1 MRKSLRISLIAVFGA
16 LHATLYF
23 LSFDLGPWRNWA
35 IYLEAIEGIILGPQ
49 AGFLAALLGSSVAR
63 MIRFDSLWIFG
74 IIAET
79 VSVLTA
85 GFLARGKWKPSMVVY
100 SVMLLAYFL
109 HPYGRMLPLWTILD
123 ILLAFILIYPAAKLS
138 NGLHGT
144 SLNRLSIS
152 LVLIGFVCIAT
163 DSLVRIFLLVPGG
176 LYNVFSDF
184 ATFQSLQ
191 YIFTVSAAYSYIEDV
206 VVVAVSLLVGV
217 PLMVVL
223 SKLQF
228 FQEKK
233 QKDET
238 KPIPPA

>member
-16 LHATLYF
+16 LHAVLYF
-23 LSFDLGPWRNWA
+23 LSLDLGLWRNWA

-63 MIRFDSLWIFG
+63 MIKFDPLWIFG
-74 IIAET
+74 IIAEP

-85 GFLARGKWKPSMVVY
+85 GFLAKGKWKPGMAVY

-123 ILLAFILIYPAAKLS
+123 ILLAFVLIYPAAKLS

-144 SLNRLSIS
+144 SLNRLSTS
-152 LVLIGFVCIAT
+152 LVLIGFVCTAT
-163 DSLVRIFLLVPGG
+163 DSLIRIFLLVPGG

-184 ATFQSLQ
+184 ATFQKLQ
-191 YIFTVSAAYSYIEDV
+191 YIFTVSAVSSYIEDV
-206 VVVAVSLLVGV
+206 AVVAVSLLVGV

>member
-1 MRKSLRISLIAVFGA
+1 MRKSLRISLIAVFGG
-16 LHATLYF
+16 LHAVLYF
-23 LSFDLGPWRNWA
+23 LSLGLWRNWA

-63 MIRFDSLWIFG
+63 MIRFDPLWIFG
-74 IIAET
+74 IIAEPI
-79 VSVLTA
+79 SVMTA
-85 GFLARGKWKPSMVVY
+85 GFLSRGKWKPSMIVY

-123 ILLAFILIYPAAKLS
+123 ILLAFVLIYPAAKLS

-152 LVLIGFVCIAT
+152 LVLIGFVCTAT

-184 ATFQSLQ
+184 ATFQKLQ
-191 YIFTVSAAYSYIEDV
+191 YIFTVSAASSYIEDAI
-206 VVVAVSLLVGV
+206 VVAVSLLVGV

-233 QKDET
+233 QKNET

>member
-1 MRKSLRISLIAVFGA
+1 MRKSLRISLIAVFAA
-16 LHATLYF
+16 LHVVLYF
-23 LSFDLGPWRNWA
+23 LSFGLWRNWA
-35 IYLEAIEGIILGPQ
+35 IYIEAIEGIILGPQ
-49 AGFLAALLGSSVAR
+49 AGFLAALIGSSVAR
-63 MIRFDSLWIFG
+63 MIRFDPLWIFG
-74 IIAET
+74 IIAEP

-85 GFLARGKWKPSMVVY
+85 GFLAKGKWKPGMAVY

-123 ILLAFILIYPAAKLS
+123 ILVAFILIYPAAKLS
-138 NGLHGT
+138 KSWHRT

-152 LVLIGFVCIAT
+152 LVLIGFVCTAT

-176 LYNVFSDF
+176 LYSVFSGF
-184 ATFQSLQ
+184 ATFQELQ
-191 YIFTVSAAYSYIEDV
+191 YIFTVSAASSYIEDV

-238 KPIPPA
+238 KPSL

>member
-1 MRKSLRISLIAVFGA
+1 MRKSLRISLIAVFAA
-16 LHATLYF
+16 LHAVLYF
-23 LSFDLGPWRNWA
+23 LSFGLWRNWA

-63 MIRFDSLWIFG
+63 MIRFDPLWIFG
-74 IIAET
+74 IIAEP

-85 GFLARGKWKPSMVVY
+85 GFLAKGKWKPGMAVY

-123 ILLAFILIYPAAKLS
+123 ILVAFILIYPAAKLS
-138 NGLHGT
+138 KGWHGT

-152 LVLIGFVCIAT
+152 LALIGFVCTAT

-176 LYNVFSDF
+176 LYNVFSGF
-184 ATFQSLQ
+184 ATFQELQ
-191 YIFTVSAAYSYIEDV
+191 YIFTVSAASSYIEDV

-228 FQEKK
+228 FKEKK